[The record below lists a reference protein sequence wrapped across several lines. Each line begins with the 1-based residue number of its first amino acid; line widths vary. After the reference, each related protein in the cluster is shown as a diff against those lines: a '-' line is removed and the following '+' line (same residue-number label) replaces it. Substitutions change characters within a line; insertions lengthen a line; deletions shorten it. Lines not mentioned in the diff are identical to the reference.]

1 MIEEVNK
8 IIYNMLISG
17 RGVFLPEIGSLYIER
32 QAARKLADGR
42 LLSPRNVV
50 VFTPQQ
56 QAPSLVDEI
65 VAIAKCGVEQ
75 AQDIYERWKA
85 KTYQDGVLTVGGVGV
100 MRSGGFSTDKGF
112 HSVINPQG
120 VKTLVVRK
128 KSSNTWLYAVSGVAV
143 IVALAILIFL
153 VWGDKIAGNVSVV
166 KSADTEQVAPAVAE
180 SAATSEQTVQ
190 PAEAETQ
197 NAAVQ
202 QAQPAEA
209 EATQPIVSPSKE
221 YAYYVVMGIF
231 STPENAERAVQQ
243 AQSKIKDVECKVLP
257 FKGDKHMVAIFGSD
271 NVADCNAFARS
282 YRDIYPDLWVY
293 NKK

>member
-197 NAAVQ
+197 NVATQQVQ
-202 QAQPAEA
+202 TAET
-209 EATQPIVSPSKE
+209 EATQPIVSPGKE

-243 AQSKIKDVECKVLP
+243 AQSKIKDVEC
-257 FKGDKHMVAIFGSD
+257 
-271 NVADCNAFARS
+271 
-282 YRDIYPDLWVY
+282 
-293 NKK
+293 

>member
-1 MIEEVNK
+1 M
-8 IIYNMLISG
+8 
-17 RGVFLPEIGSLYIER
+17 
-32 QAARKLADGR
+32 
-42 LLSPRNVV
+42 
-50 VFTPQQ
+50 
-56 QAPSLVDEI
+56 
-65 VAIAKCGVEQ
+65 EQ

-190 PAEAETQ
+190 PAEAE
-197 NAAVQ
+197 
-202 QAQPAEA
+202 
-209 EATQPIVSPSKE
+209 ATQPIVSLGKE

-257 FKGDKHMVAIFGSD
+257 FKGGKHMVAIFGSD